1 MLARRPHRDLLTFDL
16 CDDRVRL
23 HCVLV
28 DGREGVLALDDE
40 VGSRKYRL
48 QLAAVD
54 PIAVAD
60 VALTGRKLAEPVE
73 EPRPEWAFVQD
84 RRVVGECLLDRPR
97 DRELLVLD
105 TDRIQGRL
113 CRGFVLGRDRRHR
126 LAGKAHM
133 VERDDRAIL
142 DRVTPVGIEVG
153 EIVTGEDADDA
164 GQRLGLARVD
174 GHHSGMGER
183 RPQDLSVHH
192 PRHDE
197 VADELRGPP
206 ELLVRVPPWNRA
218 ADVRERLPLDDGH
231 SFAPASSATASTIP
245 W

>member
-1 MLARRPHRDLLTFDL
+1 MPCRRVVTIDSSTRFWIRTGLP
-16 CDDRVRL
+16 
-23 HCVLV
+23 
-28 DGREGVLALDDE
+28 ALRA
-40 VGSRKYRL
+40 S
-48 QLAAVD
+48 AAVSGSIFVYD
-54 PIAVAD
+54 FEPKPPPRYW
-60 VALTGRKLAEPVE
+60 TTTRTLAEPGAA
-73 EPRPEWAFVQD
+73 PRPAWAFVQD
-84 RRVVGECLLDRPR
+84 RRVGGECRLDRPR

-105 TDRIQGRL
+105 TDRIQGRR

-153 EIVTGEDADDA
+153 EIVTGRDADDA
-164 GQRLGLARVD
+164 AQRLGLARVD

-218 ADVRERLPLDDGH
+218 ADVRERWPLDDGH